1 MNIDGN
7 TELIAH
13 IGYPTH
19 SFKSPLIYN
28 PYFEKEGINAFG
40 GADGMSGRTLPR
52 FPAISFSIDQYS
64 GCVGHYAA
72 QSDHCGS
79 SG

>member
-28 PYFEKEGINAFG
+28 PYFEKQGINALVVFG
-40 GADGMSGRTLPR
+40 IGFQTH
-52 FPAISFSIDQYS
+52 QYS
-64 GCVGHYAA
+64 RSLDHHAPQSQHGEFVG
-72 QSDHCGS
+72 
-79 SG
+79 